1 MIYSYTKNLNAETS
15 LIAAAARSLK
25 EGRVLVLPT
34 DTIYGLSCRAD
45 DKTAIKKI
53 FRLKKRDPKSALLV
67 LVNSL
72 AMLKK
77 YVFVSRRQEELI
89 RRYWRAARPTTVIL
103 RQRGNLPKELTGV
116 SDGLALRLPKSKFL
130 IKILDRVGV
139 PLVSTS
145 LNISREES
153 IYDLKNLSFY
163 FRAAVREID
172 LVIDTGRPR
181 RRQPSRL
188 IDLRGIDLRGA
199 GRPIILRK

>member
-53 FRLKKRDPKSALLV
+53 FHLKKRDPKSALLV

-103 RQRGNLPKELTGV
+103 RQRGNLPKELTGA

-130 IKILDRVGV
+130 IKILNRVGV

-145 LNISREES
+145 LNTSGEEPIS
-153 IYDLKNLSFY
+153 DLKNLSFH
-163 FRAAVREID
+163 FPTAGREID
-172 LVIDTGRPR
+172 LIIDTGQPR
-181 RRQPSRL
+181 YLKPSRL
-188 IDLRGIDLRGA
+188 IDLRGA